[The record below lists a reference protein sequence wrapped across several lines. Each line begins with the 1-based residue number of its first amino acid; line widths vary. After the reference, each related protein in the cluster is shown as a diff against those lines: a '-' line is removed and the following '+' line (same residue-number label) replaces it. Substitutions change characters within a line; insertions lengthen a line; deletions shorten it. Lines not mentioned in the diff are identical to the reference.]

1 MISREASENTNQGNF
16 LTANIISSL
25 YESNIVC
32 FDLIDE
38 TSSISKWPTGQ
49 YEVPASMY
57 GCPEITWTMR
67 YINLTL
73 PSDDIFWTSTG
84 ISFDYIKI
92 PDKGIYNHSRDMHIL
107 GPYST
112 SSFQLTFVAEM
123 IQTPICPGQSETT
136 VCLVLVMN
144 VQMVSR
150 IKRLKYIELKNPQ
163 E

>member
-112 SSFQLTFVAEM
+112 SSFQFNFCSRNDIDSNLSWPIGNYCVFGVGNECPNGKSYKTFK
-123 IQTPICPGQSETT
+123 I
-136 VCLVLVMN
+136 
-144 VQMVSR
+144 
-150 IKRLKYIELKNPQ
+150 Y
-163 E
+163 